1 MDNRILQVWNPIK
14 NVLSGIPNMSLSD
27 GPQGLIIVLKDFQG
41 TEVKV
46 IYDEKSQLDDW
57 VWAYRNTAEI
67 GRTDLAQLVDDAYK
81 KETNLPKKVFVFFK
95 MVNSDYI
102 AWYDSLG
109 SISTR
114 TFPNAEHHLYMHN
127 DGVLEIICDYEPRFI
142 VNKNS
147 LT

>member
-81 KETNLPKKVFVFFK
+81 KETNLPKK
-95 MVNSDYI
+95 
-102 AWYDSLG
+102 
-109 SISTR
+109 SIC
-114 TFPNAEHHLYMHN
+114 
-127 DGVLEIICDYEPRFI
+127 VL
-142 VNKNS
+142 
-147 LT
+147 